1 MNRKTVM
8 KRLNKY
14 VFPAAFLTT
23 VAMLAGCGEE
33 KPRLLDGSN
42 SMTICAVD
50 TANVL
55 GGGAGAPVAGVT
67 IRINAEGFF
76 FQRTL
81 VTGDDG
87 WAEINNIPAGKYILT
102 AERVLSDL
110 LIFGQKEKSLL
121 AKPALMDTIRMG
133 FVPTTPLVMN
143 EIYYAGCKASAF
155 YYYDQFIELY
165 NSSDETIYLDGY
177 IVGRGTHYED
187 LLDWESVDYAI
198 AYYIYKFPGQS
209 GVTRNYP
216 IEPGEF
222 LVLACDAYDHSLID
236 EACVDMTGADF
247 EFCNPLAFDYCNS
260 EKVHLEPVT
269 TEGNDFTMN
278 LGHESVF
285 IATGEEYSFV
295 EHVNESGPQVYGHV
309 PLETILDGVEYASN
323 PEAPRY
329 MTRRLDATL
338 APGAPKYGARSI
350 ERRFPGLDSNNSA
363 FDFIVTD
370 APTPGYHH

>member
-1 MNRKTVM
+1 MI
-8 KRLNKY
+8 RLKIY
-14 VFPAAFLTT
+14 MLPFAALTAA
-23 VAMLAGCGEE
+23 AMLAGCGEE
-33 KPRLLDGSN
+33 KPRLMDGNN
-42 SMTICAVD
+42 SITICAID
-50 TANVL
+50 TANIL
-55 GGGAGAPVAGVT
+55 GGGAGAPVADVT
-67 IRINAEGFF
+67 IRISAEGFF

-81 VTGDDG
+81 ITGEDG

-102 AERVLSDL
+102 AERKFSDL

-121 AKPALMDTIRMG
+121 AEPAIMDTIKLG

-143 EIYYAGCKASAF
+143 ELYYAGCKASSF

-177 IVGRGTHYED
+177 IIGRGTHYED

-198 AYYIYKFPGQS
+198 AYYIYKFPGQT
-209 GVTRNYP
+209 GVTRDYP

-222 LVLACDAYDHSLID
+222 LVIACDAIDHSAMVMD
-236 EACVDMTGADF
+236 DACVDMSGADY
-247 EFCNPLAFDYCNS
+247 EFCNPLAFDYCNP

-269 TEGNDFTMN
+269 EEGNDFTMN

-295 EHVNESGPQVYGHV
+295 EHVNENGPQVYGHV
-309 PLETILDGVEYASN
+309 PLDTILDGVEYASN

-338 APGAPKYGARSI
+338 APGAPKYGAKSI

-370 APTPGYHH
+370 APTPGHHH